1 MGDRRSDAEAMS
13 EARSDPRAF
22 GPIFE
27 RHFDAIHAYLVRRV
41 GRIGDDLTA
50 QTFVKAFEARASY
63 DVSHPS
69 ARPWLYG
76 IATNLLRRHWR
87 TERRELRAYARVGHD
102 PLRDEFELADERL
115 DTLRAGPI
123 IASALAA
130 LSPGDREALLL
141 FAWAEQSY
149 AEIAEALDIPI
160 GTVRSRLSRARARMR
175 ELLDANGQ
183 VLDVEVENR

>member
-1 MGDRRSDAEAMS
+1 MGERRSDAEVMS
-13 EARSDPRAF
+13 EARSDPEAF
-22 GPIFE
+22 GSIFE
-27 RHFDAIHAYLVRRV
+27 RHFDAVHAYLVRRV

-63 DVSHPS
+63 DLSHSS
-69 ARPWLYG
+69 ARPWLFG

-87 TERRELRAYARVGHD
+87 TERRELRAFARLGRD
-102 PLRDEFELADERL
+102 PLRDEFELANERL
-115 DTLRAGPI
+115 DALAAGPI
-123 IASALAA
+123 LARALLA

-149 AEIAEALDIPI
+149 SDIAQALDIPI

-175 ELLDANGQ
+175 ELLEANGQ
-183 VLDVEVENR
+183 LLDVEAHRR